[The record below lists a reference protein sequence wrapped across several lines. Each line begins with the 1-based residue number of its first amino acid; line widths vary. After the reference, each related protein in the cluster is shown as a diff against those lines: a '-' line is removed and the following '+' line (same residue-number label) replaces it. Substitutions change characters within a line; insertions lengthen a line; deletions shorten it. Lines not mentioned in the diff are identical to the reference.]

1 MAVVGLFLEPATPR
15 GRDVSS
21 SAITKTPDPDRTW
34 GGQRDASLLSGG
46 FSLAPWIGWPGP
58 SPPSAPLLPASAS
71 PLRCELH
78 DSGALRW
85 CSAQGTTLDLVPLHP
100 PRRRGQRLE
109 KWCLSASLTKQALCK
124 QTTVYSGLPGGGG
137 RPSSHSQQ
145 GAAAPGTLGS
155 GLPGHVVRA
164 RRWQHLAG
172 LPCAPSFLPRRVGSV
187 RPRASGAESRG
198 QL

>member
-1 MAVVGLFLEPATPR
+1 MFLMEMSSTKQELEKAAAGVTMAVVGLFLEPATPR

-58 SPPSAPLLPASAS
+58 SPPSAPLLPALAS

-100 PRRRGQRLE
+100 PSRRGQRLE

-124 QTTVYSGLPGGGG
+124 QTTVYSGLPGRGAPLITFTAGSC
-137 RPSSHSQQ
+137 SSRDT
-145 GAAAPGTLGS
+145 GEWPAGS
-155 GLPGHVVRA
+155 R
-164 RRWQHLAG
+164 
-172 LPCAPSFLPRRVGSV
+172 C
-187 RPRASGAESRG
+187 EST
-198 QL
+198 